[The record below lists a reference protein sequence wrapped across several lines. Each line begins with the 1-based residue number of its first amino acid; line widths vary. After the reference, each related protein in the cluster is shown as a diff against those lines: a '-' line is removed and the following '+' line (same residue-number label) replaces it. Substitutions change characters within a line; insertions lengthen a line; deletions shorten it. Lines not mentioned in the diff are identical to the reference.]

1 MARRTLYSF
10 LRLLSQTY
18 QAWILLARGQK
29 ILFANGAGSVF
40 ERLNLLYGRTKHL
53 EKAINSGQLRPM
65 APFPVW
71 LSDDGLRAVDAELS

>member
-53 EKAINSGQLRPM
+53 EKAINSGQLPSYGT
-65 APFPVW
+65 
-71 LSDDGLRAVDAELS
+71 LSCLAERRWVARCRR